1 MYQTCN
7 TGGICNEEGDNSS
20 GLLISNESSALPCE
34 YSGFDIVKATQYGA
48 LQRVKELV
56 DGGFDVSN
64 YYIKQ
69 QRKKIIKNL
78 SSYILKGE
86 STRQ

>member
-7 TGGICNEEGDNSS
+7 TGGICAEEGDTSA
-20 GLLISNESSALPCE
+20 GLLISNESSTLPCE

-56 DGGFDVSN
+56 DSGFDVSHLTLKMTK
-64 YYIKQ
+64 KQ
-69 QRKKIIKNL
+69 ISKTNFV
-78 SSYILKGE
+78 ILIH
-86 STRQ
+86 R